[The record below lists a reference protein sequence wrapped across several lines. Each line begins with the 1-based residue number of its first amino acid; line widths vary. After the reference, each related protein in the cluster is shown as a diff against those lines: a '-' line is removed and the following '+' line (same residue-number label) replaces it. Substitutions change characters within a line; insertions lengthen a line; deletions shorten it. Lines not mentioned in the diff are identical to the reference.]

1 MTIIKDAKEQVCRS
15 LLNRV
20 SYYDDLLAECD
31 LKKDKEKVETIY
43 KYRSNLLNRLELVVT
58 H

>member
-20 SYYDDLLAECD
+20 SYYDDLLDECD
-31 LKKDKEKVETIY
+31 LMKDKEKVETIY